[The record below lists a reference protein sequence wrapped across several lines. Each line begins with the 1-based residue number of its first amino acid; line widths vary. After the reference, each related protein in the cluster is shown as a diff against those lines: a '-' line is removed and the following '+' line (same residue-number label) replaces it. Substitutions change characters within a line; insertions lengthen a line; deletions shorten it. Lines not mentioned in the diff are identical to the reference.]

1 MHPARCLWGKGRRCG
16 LFCTL
21 ILPQN
26 PQWVNNGIQ
35 PPHVQKNVQALL
47 HVQSPFDSRLQ
58 AVGKVIRMQALD
70 LLHRLLV
77 AAQVAFQRTAQLL
90 GIVLHHGIQDAG
102 MGRAYGLV
110 LVGLQAELAD
120 ALHMLQAGAGIVAD
134 SVPENEYNE
143 CCNKV
148 MALAKTL
155 VKEDNL

>member
-1 MHPARCLWGKGRRCG
+1 MHPARCLWGKGRCG

-35 PPHVQKNVQALL
+35 PPRVQKNVQALL

-58 AVGKVIRMQALD
+58 AVGKVIRMRALD

-90 GIVLHHGIQDAG
+90 GIVLHHGI
-102 MGRAYGLV
+102 
-110 LVGLQAELAD
+110 
-120 ALHMLQAGAGIVAD
+120 
-134 SVPENEYNE
+134 
-143 CCNKV
+143 
-148 MALAKTL
+148 
-155 VKEDNL
+155 